1 MSATIKW
8 GRVLVLKSSSF
19 YWFLTLE
26 QFSVWRKEQKLVL
39 STVYILIGVSD
50 FQNLSKFM

>member
-39 STVYILIGVSD
+39 STIYILIGVSD